1 MVLSRARLCI
11 SVVWVI
17 YLSSDGWH
25 ELLIRVGL
33 NILVCSRQA
42 QGMQI
47 LELVVPGLVAVVQV
61 LDLLLQQTTT
71 NCDALPCK
79 HICYKSIKLCLGPDS
94 DSLLKSVKSA
104 YSVSRACVRLI
115 QTDWYLTRQRMLTMI

>member
-1 MVLSRARLCI
+1 
-11 SVVWVI
+11 
-17 YLSSDGWH
+17 
-25 ELLIRVGL
+25 
-33 NILVCSRQA
+33 
-42 QGMQI
+42 MQI

-94 DSLLKSVKSA
+94 DSFKPIGISQDSGCLL
-104 YSVSRACVRLI
+104 
-115 QTDWYLTRQRMLTMI
+115 

>member
-1 MVLSRARLCI
+1 
-11 SVVWVI
+11 
-17 YLSSDGWH
+17 
-25 ELLIRVGL
+25 
-33 NILVCSRQA
+33 
-42 QGMQI
+42 MQI

-94 DSLLKSVKSA
+94 D
-104 YSVSRACVRLI
+104 
-115 QTDWYLTRQRMLTMI
+115 

>member
-1 MVLSRARLCI
+1 
-11 SVVWVI
+11 
-17 YLSSDGWH
+17 
-25 ELLIRVGL
+25 
-33 NILVCSRQA
+33 
-42 QGMQI
+42 MQI

-71 NCDALPCK
+71 NCDAPPCK
-79 HICYKSIKLCLGPDS
+79 HMCYKSIRLCLGPDS
-94 DSLLKSVKSA
+94 DSLLKSVKPA